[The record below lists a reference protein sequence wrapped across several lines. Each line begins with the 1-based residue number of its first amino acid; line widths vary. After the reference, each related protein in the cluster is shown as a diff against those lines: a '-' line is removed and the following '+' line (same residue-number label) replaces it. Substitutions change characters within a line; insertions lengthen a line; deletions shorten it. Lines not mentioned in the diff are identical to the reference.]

1 MSRAFAGM
9 SGVSVVLRHLLAAS
23 TPQSRPEVAAACNVS
38 RPTVFSAIARL
49 EDLGFVARTGQRS
62 GVPGRSA
69 ALYEVPAGA
78 GRVAG
83 IDIGGVNLRVEVC
96 DVRGERLA
104 GARRLTVPEGG
115 ASVVRQAGDLLAE
128 TLAEADTRTA
138 AAATVTD
145 ADADTEIDAGSS
157 PLLAVGVSVPGI
169 VDTASGLVEFAWNVG
184 QGEPYDFQSGL
195 ASAINAPVL
204 LENNVN
210 LAAIG
215 EQWRG
220 AAQALNTFVV
230 IAVGAGVG
238 AGIVHNGALLRGA
251 HGAAGEVAF
260 FPFDGV
266 RRRGSSAP
274 DHAGAVAL
282 LRQAQARSGWRGGP
296 PDDVAELFDR
306 AAEGEEP
313 ALAVVEDECR
323 RVGHIIA
330 AVCVV
335 IDPEAVILTGGV
347 GGNDLLIERA
357 SDFAAQVAPVPPPVV
372 RSRFGERASLVGA
385 VAMAVRHAQDGLL
398 TRLETLEAQA

>member
-1 MSRAFAGM
+1 MTSA
-9 SGVSVVLRHLLAAS
+9 SVVLRHLLAAS
-23 TPQSRPEVAAACNVS
+23 APRTRPEVAAACNVS

-49 EDLGFVARTGQRS
+49 EDLGLVARIGQRS

-83 IDIGGVNLRVEVC
+83 IDIGGANLRVEIC

-104 GARRLTVPEGG
+104 EARRPTLPDGG
-115 ASVVRQAGDLLAE
+115 ASVVRQAGELLAE
-128 TLAEADTRTA
+128 TLA
-138 AAATVTD
+138 ATG
-145 ADADTEIDAGSS
+145 AGSS

-169 VDTASGLVEFAWNVG
+169 VDTAKGLVGFAWNVG
-184 QGEPYDFQSGL
+184 QGEPYDFHSGL

-220 AAQALNTFVV
+220 TAQELNTFVV

-238 AGIVHNGALLRGA
+238 AGIVHNGTLLRGA

-266 RRRGSSAP
+266 RGRGSSVP
-274 DHAGAVAL
+274 DNAGAVAL
-282 LRQAQARSGWRGGP
+282 LRQAQARSDWRHGP
-296 PDDVAELFDR
+296 PRDVAELFDR
-306 AAEGEEP
+306 AGKGEQA
-313 ALAVVEDECR
+313 ALALVEDECR
-323 RVGHIIA
+323 RIGHIIA
-330 AVCVV
+330 AVCAV

-357 SDFAAQVAPVPPPVV
+357 SHFAAQVAPVPPSIV
-372 RSRFGERASLVGA
+372 SSCFGERASLVGA
-385 VAMAVRHAQDGLL
+385 VAIAVRHAQDELL
-398 TRLETLEAQA
+398 ARLDALEAQASSRAVPGPSQPHAPRGALTMPDGR

>member
-1 MSRAFAGM
+1 LTSARAGISSARA
-9 SGVSVVLRHLLAAS
+9 VLRQLLAAS
-23 TPQSRPEVAAACNVS
+23 KPQTRPEVAAACDLS

-49 EDLGFVARTGQRS
+49 EALDLVARTGQRS

-78 GRVAG
+78 ARVAG
-83 IDIGGVNLRVEVC
+83 IDIGGANLRVEVC

-104 GARRLTVPEGG
+104 EARRPTRPDGG
-115 ASVVRQAGDLLAE
+115 ASVVRQAGELLAE
-128 TLAEADTRTA
+128 TLAA
-138 AAATVTD
+138 
-145 ADADTEIDAGSS
+145 DAGSS

-169 VDTASGLVEFAWNVG
+169 VDTANGLVEFAWNVG
-184 QGEPYDFQSGL
+184 QGKPYDFHSGL
-195 ASAINAPVL
+195 AAAINAPVL

-220 AAQALNTFVV
+220 AAQALSTFVV

-238 AGIVHNGALLRGA
+238 AGIVHNGTLLRGA

-274 DHAGAVAL
+274 DDAGAVAL
-282 LRQAQARSGWRGGP
+282 LQQARARSGWRDGP
-296 PDDVAELFDR
+296 PRDVAELFDR
-306 AAEGEEP
+306 AAEGEQP
-313 ALAVVEDECR
+313 ALALAEDECR

-357 SDFAAQVAPVPPPVV
+357 SDFAAQVAPVPPSIV
-372 RSRFGERASLVGA
+372 RSSFGERASLVGA
-385 VAMAVRHAQDGLL
+385 VAIAVRHAQDALIA
-398 TRLETLEAQA
+398 RLEALEAQVSARAVPVPSQSHPPRSA